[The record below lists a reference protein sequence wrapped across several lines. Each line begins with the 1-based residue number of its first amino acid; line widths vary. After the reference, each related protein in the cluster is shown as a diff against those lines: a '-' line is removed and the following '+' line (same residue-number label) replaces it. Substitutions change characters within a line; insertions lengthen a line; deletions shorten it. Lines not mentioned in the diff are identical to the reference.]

1 MWAASPAFRMQLF
14 LLRSLVPT
22 CVDDGHASSSYLRP
36 RAMYATSADAES
48 VIQRITPP
56 LDRARHKGQT
66 GSYLSMPICCSMKI
80 QVDSKVVLLGSG
92 GALVSHPFSATIPDF
107 FVCSTYACCFRA
119 TPVYI

>member
-92 GALVSHPFSATIPDF
+92 GAL
-107 FVCSTYACCFRA
+107 FVCRVLNKFLEMYALHEGAHFCQF
-119 TPVYI
+119 Y